1 VGRLIRLGA
10 ATIGAGLL
18 VLLGASAVAAFDG
31 FRGQSATSAYGE
43 QMTFRVTFDGT
54 RPDDLELVL
63 HTPGTDG
70 AFIADVEPEPTG
82 ASYVWDTSIQYVT
95 PNTLVSYQWRAIDG
109 GRVELSEPAT
119 LRYADDRP
127 GLDWHTAALGETT
140 VHWYGDAEQQAR
152 RFGEL
157 TAGGVDR
164 AEQLLGTQLAG
175 PVDVFVYDSQE
186 EFFGA
191 LGPGAREWTG
201 AATYPEIRTIFMWL
215 GGGSEA
221 YLERAMVHEVTHVVF
236 QDATDN
242 PFHEPAT
249 WINEGIA
256 VWSETQDAGDER
268 SIVEDAARAGG
279 LFSFDAIAERFPIGD
294 RAASL
299 SYAQGTTMVDTIIDR
314 YGPKAM
320 SRLTAAYRDG
330 ASDEEA
336 LEMATGISADAL
348 YADFYAAFGVEEPS
362 PVVAE
367 PIGASDVDLP
377 TAGSIDPG
385 GVDQPSEPP
394 VDASPIEPSDGSD
407 LTGILVVGLA
417 LAVAATVIGALAISS
432 RRRNLG
438 GRL

>member
-1 VGRLIRLGA
+1 
-10 ATIGAGLL
+10 
-18 VLLGASAVAAFDG
+18 
-31 FRGQSATSAYGE
+31 
-43 QMTFRVTFDGT
+43 
-54 RPDDLELVL
+54 
-63 HTPGTDG
+63 
-70 AFIADVEPEPTG
+70 
-82 ASYVWDTSIQYVT
+82 
-95 PNTLVSYQWRAIDG
+95 
-109 GRVELSEPAT
+109 
-119 LRYADDRP
+119 
-127 GLDWHTAALGETT
+127 

-394 VDASPIEPSDGSD
+394 VDASPIVPSDGSD